1 MSITPD
7 ERQDMEQ
14 ALNILRTSL
23 RRERE
28 SRREWQ
34 AWALVL
40 QVQLRREGWVDA
52 DFHDLRSGL
61 GLSEWGQD

>member
-1 MSITPD
+1 MSMTPD
-7 ERQDMEQ
+7 ERMDTDQ
-14 ALNILRTSL
+14 ALTILRANL
-23 RRERE
+23 QRERE

-61 GLSEWGQD
+61 GLQDWGQD

>member
-1 MSITPD
+1 MSMTPD
-7 ERQDMEQ
+7 ERMDTEQ
-14 ALNILRTSL
+14 ALTILRASL
-23 RRERE
+23 QRERE

-52 DFHDLRSGL
+52 DFVDLREGL
-61 GLSEWGQD
+61 GLQEWGQD

>member
-1 MSITPD
+1 MSMTPD
-7 ERQDMEQ
+7 ERIDTEQ
-14 ALNILRTSL
+14 ALTILRANL
-23 RRERE
+23 QRERE

-61 GLSEWGQD
+61 GLEVWGQD

>member
-1 MSITPD
+1 MSMTPD
-7 ERQDMEQ
+7 ERMDTDQ
-14 ALNILRTSL
+14 ALTILRANL
-23 RRERE
+23 QRERE
-28 SRREWQ
+28 KRREWQ

-61 GLSEWGQD
+61 GLQDWGQD

>member
-1 MSITPD
+1 MSMTPD
-7 ERQDMEQ
+7 ERQPTDQ
-14 ALNILRTSL
+14 ALTILRASL
-23 RRERE
+23 QRERE

-52 DFHDLRSGL
+52 DFADLRQGL
-61 GLSEWGQD
+61 GLEQWGQD